1 MKRMMT
7 IALLA
12 SGCFLLQQANAQ
24 VKVNLNVNLGQQ
36 PVWGPTGYDHADY
49 YYLPDI
55 DCYYDVNRSQFIYNS
70 GNRWV
75 YASRLPAQYRNYD
88 LYNSYKVVVNEPKP
102 YLHADVYRN
111 QYRNNKQP
119 HAKQMAIRDSREEK
133 YYQVKGHPMHDQW
146 AKNHRNDQ
154 QDRDRGRDR
163 H

>member
-1 MKRMMT
+1 MKKMMT
-7 IALLA
+7 IAA
-12 SGCFLLQQANAQ
+12 IIMIGFLFQQAGAQ
-24 VKVNLNVNLGQQ
+24 VKVSLNVNLGQQ

-55 DCYYDVNRSQFIYNS
+55 DCYYDVNRRQFIYNS

-75 YASRLPAQYRNYD
+75 YAGQLPRRYRNVN

-111 QYRNNKQP
+111 KYRDNKQQHERQIP
-119 HAKQMAIRDSREEK
+119 IRDSREEK
-133 YYQVKGHPMHDQW
+133 YYQVKGHPMHNQW
-146 AKNHRNDQ
+146 VKNHHGDQ
-154 QDRDRGRDR
+154 RGHDGGR